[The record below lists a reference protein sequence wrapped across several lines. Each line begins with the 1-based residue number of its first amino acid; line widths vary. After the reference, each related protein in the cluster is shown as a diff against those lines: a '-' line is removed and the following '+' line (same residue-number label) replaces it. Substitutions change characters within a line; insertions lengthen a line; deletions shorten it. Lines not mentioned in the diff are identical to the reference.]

1 MDEKFSRTEMLIGN
15 DGMEKL
21 NNAKVAIFG
30 IGGVGSFVCEGLAR
44 SGVGNFILVDFDKID
59 ETNIN
64 RQVIATAKT
73 IGMHKLM

>member
-30 IGGVGSFVCEGLAR
+30 LGGVESFVCEGLAR